1 MATKGGERTSGG
13 GTFVHRLRE
22 RIAVWRRAFLQS
34 WNLFKASRIGVVG
47 LAIMIAFVI
56 IALAA
61 PFMGLRDPIRWTAPD
76 QDLIQAHD
84 NWIKDSSI
92 PGQELAQAPP
102 FTQPVAFRVLP

>member
-76 QDLIQAHD
+76 EDLIRSNEYWVKASTD
-84 NWIKDSSI
+84 PGSEWLSI
-92 PGQELAQAPP
+92 PPVN
-102 FTQPVAFRVLP
+102 QPVAFRV